1 MSLKFMTN
9 NSVKKLILNNTNNS
23 IIFKNS
29 NLNLNN
35 NLNKNSIIINK
46 SFFSSFSK
54 LNLATPTKTNN
65 ENSFFGELTSNID
78 TTKGKLIPKQKKNEN
93 VTESESESKN
103 VSSSS
108 EDSNEDAIKYV
119 LPEND
124 SKLQKHLNQKP
135 YKTVNSLLSPL
146 KRKLYLENIKKN
158 GFFINNEIIKL
169 QDGSKYKL
177 TLKKEEIE
185 ALEPSIYLRSF
196 RIKSSVKKTNIV
208 LRALKNLPLK
218 KAITQLHFMH
228 KKISRELVEMLEK
241 GLEDAKLM
249 NYNPNDIYISESWVC
264 TDGRWQRRVE
274 CKGRGRT
281 GIITHRYVNVRF
293 LLKTNQTLKR
303 LEFENNKREINKKI
317 DCNLTKEKIRGPAA
331 GFYKW

>member
-1 MSLKFMTN
+1 MTN
-9 NSVKKLILNNTNNS
+9 KSVKKLILNNTNNS

-29 NLNLNN
+29 NLNNHLNN
-35 NLNKNSIIINK
+35 NLIIINK

-54 LNLATPTKTNN
+54 LNLATPTKTTN

-78 TTKGKLIPKQKKNEN
+78 TTKGKLVPKQEN
-93 VTESESESKN
+93 KDVTESEPKN

-108 EDSNEDAIKYV
+108 EGSNEDAIKYV

-177 TLKKEEIE
+177 TLQKEEIE

-218 KAITQLHFMH
+218 KAMTQLHFMH

-303 LEFENNKREINKKI
+303 LEFENNKRETNKKVN
-317 DCNLTKEKIRGPAA
+317 CNLTKEKIRGPAA

>member
-9 NSVKKLILNNTNNS
+9 KSVKKLILNNTNNS
-23 IIFKNS
+23 IIFKSS
-29 NLNLNN
+29 NLNNHLNN
-35 NLNKNSIIINK
+35 NSIIINK

-54 LNLATPTKTNN
+54 LNLATPTKTTN

-78 TTKGKLIPKQKKNEN
+78 TTKGKLVPKQEN
-93 VTESESESKN
+93 KDVTESESKN

-108 EDSNEDAIKYV
+108 EGSNEDAIKYV

-124 SKLQKHLNQKP
+124 LKLQKHLNQKP

-303 LEFENNKREINKKI
+303 LEFENNKRETNKKVN
-317 DCNLTKEKIRGPAA
+317 CNLTKEKIRGPAA

>member
-9 NSVKKLILNNTNNS
+9 KSVKKLILNNTNNS

-29 NLNLNN
+29 NLNNHLNN
-35 NLNKNSIIINK
+35 NLIIINK

-54 LNLATPTKTNN
+54 LNLATPTKTTN

-78 TTKGKLIPKQKKNEN
+78 TTKGKLVPKQEN
-93 VTESESESKN
+93 KDVTESEPKN

-108 EDSNEDAIKYV
+108 EGSNEDAIKYV

-177 TLKKEEIE
+177 TLQKEEIE

-303 LEFENNKREINKKI
+303 LEFENNKRETNKKVN
-317 DCNLTKEKIRGPAA
+317 CNLTKEKIRGPAA